1 MPCQRD
7 VIYVYDGGLEGML
20 CCIFEEY
27 EKKERP
33 AAIRQPGA
41 MKTALQFGFGDGED
55 PGTALGVS
63 D

>member
-1 MPCQRD
+1 MYFKARAR
-7 VIYVYDGGLEGML
+7 LKNR
-20 CCIFEEY
+20 
-27 EKKERP
+27 KKRP

>member
-1 MPCQRD
+1 MYFKACAHLKNR
-7 VIYVYDGGLEGML
+7 
-20 CCIFEEY
+20 
-27 EKKERP
+27 KKRP